1 MFWGSADGQIDAYD
15 ARTGARVWAFQTTPA
30 GVRMRPGPASTYA
43 VDGTQYVAIPM
54 GGELWAFALDG
65 TVPPRDVPASE
76 PLSDLVRW
84 VGPAPR
90 ETDEVETGTLRENP
104 SWSLGGRRNA
114 IDEHAF
120 NPQRAQV
127 TTGTRVRFINNGEMA
142 HTIAARDGS
151 WTTGTIVPGLFE
163 YVAFDSPGMFLFHC
177 TDHPWAL
184 GEITVAP

>member
-1 MFWGSADGQIDAYD
+1 MQVVFH
-15 ARTGARVWAFQTTPA
+15 TGAHYTDDGRLLKCLLNNKDDFRKRNVA
-30 GVRMRPGPASTYA
+30 VPGPGKYRTLLK
-43 VDGTQYVAIPM
+43 D
-54 GGELWAFALDG
+54 AFAALDG